1 MSLLLA
7 VSTISEAAK
16 QPITL
21 LQALEITAT
30 GLVGIFAVFFVIWG
44 FVTILNKVTKTKTED
59 NEN

>member
-7 VSTISEAAK
+7 VSVISEAAK

-21 LQALEITAT
+21 MQALEITAT

-44 FVTILNKVTKTKTED
+44 FVVVLNKVTKAKTEE
-59 NEN
+59 NED

>member
-7 VSTISEAAK
+7 VGTISEAAK

-44 FVTILNKVTKTKTED
+44 FVTLLNKVTGGKAKED
-59 NEN
+59 EE

>member
-59 NEN
+59 NED